1 MRLASLGI
9 QVGLLVSAFGVGL
22 FCGRQTP
29 AVAAVQER
37 ELMAGAAVAAPA
49 AAAPALAA
57 GALAAVAPV
66 SPEEVQAAEA
76 PAERSAAPARSG
88 SKSKEAKESKEPKE
102 REPLSW
108 SRVAARAQSWTAAVR
123 ADLNY
128 GAGIVVDRSGLI
140 VTNHHVVANT
150 RSVTVTPFG
159 GSPSKAEVLDSDAT
173 LDLALLRVELS
184 EPLAQAATVGSAAG
198 LGVGDDVLAVGSPRK
213 MFFSVSRGMVSFPE
227 RQLDGVSYIQ
237 TDLPINEGNS
247 GGPLVDREGRVVGV
261 VSFILKESQGLSFA
275 LPIDRA
281 LARFAPQLEA
291 ARHAAE
297 QGSSAAAA
305 APRAEGSP
313 DREAQAAQAH

>member
-1 MRLASLGI
+1 
-9 QVGLLVSAFGVGL
+9 
-22 FCGRQTP
+22 
-29 AVAAVQER
+29 
-37 ELMAGAAVAAPA
+37 MAGAGVQAPA
-49 AAAPALAA
+49 QAALMVPALA
-57 GALAAVAPV
+57 GALAAVPAAADTEGV
-66 SPEEVQAAEA
+66 SESGASNARES
-76 PAERSAAPARSG
+76 SAGAPARAAKGKRSG
-88 SKSKEAKESKEPKE
+88 ESKESKEQE
-102 REPLSW
+102 QRAEPLSW

-128 GAGIVVDRSGLI
+128 GAGIVVDTSGL
-140 VTNHHVVANT
+140 VLTNQHVVANT

-159 GSPSKAEVLDSDAT
+159 GNPTKAEVVDSDAA

-184 EPLAQAATVGSAAG
+184 EPLPQAAEVGSAAG

-213 MFFSVSRGMVSFPE
+213 MFFSVSRGMVSFPA

-247 GGPLVDREGRVVGV
+247 GGPLVDREGHVVGV

-291 ARHAAE
+291 ARKAPEAAAE
-297 QGSSAAAA
+297 QARAGDPPKREPPSSPA
-305 APRAEGSP
+305 R
-313 DREAQAAQAH
+313 